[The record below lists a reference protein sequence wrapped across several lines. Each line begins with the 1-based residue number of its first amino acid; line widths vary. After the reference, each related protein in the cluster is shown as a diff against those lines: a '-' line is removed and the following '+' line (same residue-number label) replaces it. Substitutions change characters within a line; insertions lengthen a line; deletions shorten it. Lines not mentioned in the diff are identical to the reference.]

1 MRSTFSIAFNDGTPT
16 VRTIEIDRDFDR
28 IDTFDFNIP
37 DTSVDLTDIPDTFDV
52 TAGPGF
58 ASASVSLSASGSGSS
73 RASASA
79 SAFAGADGSSFASVS
94 GTSSD
99 GTSFSD
105 FDFFG
110 F

>member
-37 DTSVDLTDIPDTFDV
+37 DTSVDLTDTFDV

-73 RASASA
+73 SASASA

-105 FDFFG
+105 FDVFG